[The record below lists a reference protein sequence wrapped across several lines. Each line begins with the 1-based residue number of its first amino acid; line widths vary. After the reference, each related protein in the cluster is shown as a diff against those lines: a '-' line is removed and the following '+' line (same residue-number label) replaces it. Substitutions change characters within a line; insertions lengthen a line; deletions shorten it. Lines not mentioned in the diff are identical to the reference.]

1 MSITSDE
8 LNYLVWRYLQ
18 EAGFEHTTYA
28 FQREA
33 GVHHLD
39 KHFSSRIPL
48 GALVNV
54 AQKGIQFMEVEASVK
69 EDGTIV
75 DSDEKSFSLFG
86 NDYVRSGTPEVV
98 EEEQANALKGAA
110 TALLGAPSVGVDT
123 NANATVAKIDPGLA
137 PAPTLTA
144 PATTNNNNN
153 NTLKAVT
160 TNMTDSATNTQD
172 TQNAA
177 SQKDMTREE
186 VPIISLTPSLDVGSV
201 SQCQWSPV
209 DKNLLLTGAAG
220 PVASLLALNQGEE
233 ENGEGASGTLLP
245 THSDDMDVD
254 TEDTNNN
261 NNSAKTMKIS
271 TTTNL
276 AHSPIPQGDK
286 DITAVSWNRIGSLC
300 VTAAFDGQLRLW
312 TAQGKLRHILS
323 LHRAPILSVRWN
335 KTGSLVLSIDC
346 TNTLVVWDTTSG
358 EVRHHLSLTVA
369 PPPASAAVSA
379 VSAVVGDIQAALGG
393 KEETHESAESITT
406 GFDADWIDGLTF
418 VMTGENHSIVVCRV
432 GEKLPLLVFKGHSAG
447 INDIQFD
454 HVGLLLASASDDHS
468 VRLWQ
473 GRSVASTATLLGH
486 TAPVMVVRWLPLL
499 NAANLVGG
507 ADIGTMSLVVSA
519 SLDGTARVW
528 LPGSARCLAVLALH
542 ESAIFAMEI
551 SPNRKWLAT
560 GGMDGVLVLWDL
572 AGLEDNES
580 TEEGA
585 GRALARLEV
594 GTPIDC
600 IGWNLESDVICVGTS
615 GKSYVVEWNEG
626 MRDIKLVA

>member
-75 DSDEKSFSLFG
+75 DAAERPFSLFG
-86 NDYVRSGTPEVV
+86 HDYVRSVTPEV
-98 EEEQANALKGAA
+98 EDPSALKGAA
-110 TALLGAPSVGVDT
+110 SALLGAPAGPET
-123 NANATVAKIDPGLA
+123 LAAPKTDPEIA
-137 PAPTLTA
+137 PKKT
-144 PATTNNNNN
+144 PA
-153 NTLKAVT
+153 AH
-160 TNMTDSATNTQD
+160 MTDSATNTAD
-172 TQNAA
+172 TANAA
-177 SQKDMTREE
+177 SQKDMTRSE
-186 VPIISLTPSLDVGSV
+186 VPIVSLAPAVNVGSV

-209 DKNLLLTGAAG
+209 DKNVLLTGAAG
-220 PVASLLALNQGEE
+220 PVASLLVLTKGGEE
-233 ENGEGASGTLLP
+233 ESSGALLP
-245 THSDDMDVD
+245 THGDEMDVD
-254 TEDTNNN
+254 ADE
-261 NNSAKTMKIS
+261 AHKMKVAQ
-271 TTTNL
+271 TTNL

-286 DITAVSWNRIGSLC
+286 DITAVSWNRIGTLC

-369 PPPASAAVSA
+369 PPPASAAASA

-393 KEETHESAESITT
+393 KDETHESAESITT

-486 TAPVMVVRWLPLL
+486 SAPVMVVRWLPLL

-507 ADIGTMSLVVSA
+507 PNIGTMSLVVSA

-528 LPGSARCLAVLALH
+528 LPENGRCLAVLALH
-542 ESAIFAMEI
+542 ESAIFAMEV
-551 SPNRKWLAT
+551 SPDRKWLAT

-580 TEEGA
+580 TEQGA

-594 GTPIDC
+594 GSPIDC
-600 IGWNLESDVICVGTS
+600 IGWNLESDVLCVGTS

-626 MRDIKLVA
+626 MREIKLVA

>member
-39 KHFSSRIPL
+39 RHFSSRIPQ

-69 EDGTIV
+69 EDGTIIDAV
-75 DSDEKSFSLFG
+75 DKPFSLFG
-86 NDYVRSGTPEVV
+86 RDYVRNGTPEVDEK
-98 EEEQANALKGAA
+98 EEEEANNDLKGAA
-110 TALLGAPSVGVDT
+110 MKLVGHSAVPELLVGAGGTSHAPIEGGITVPDSTADLSKSDNVPQPVTKSAM
-123 NANATVAKIDPGLA
+123 ID
-137 PAPTLTA
+137 
-144 PATTNNNNN
+144 
-153 NTLKAVT
+153 
-160 TNMTDSATNTQD
+160 SSTNTQATAD
-172 TQNAA
+172 AT
-177 SQKDMTREE
+177 SQKDTSRNEIP
-186 VPIISLTPSLDVGSV
+186 VISLVPSLDLGSV

-209 DKNLLLTGAAG
+209 DKNVLLTGAAG
-220 PVASLLALNQGEE
+220 PNAALLHLKKDGETAE
-233 ENGEGASGTLLP
+233 APTGHSELLP
-245 THSDDMDVD
+245 THGDDMDVD
-254 TEDTNNN
+254 EDHKEKQL
-261 NNSAKTMKIS
+261 SVA

-286 DITAVSWNRIGSLC
+286 DITAVAWNRIGTLC

-369 PPPASAAVSA
+369 PPPASAAASA
-379 VSAVVGDIQAALGG
+379 VSAVVGDIQAALGP
-393 KEETHESAESITT
+393 KEESLESSPTT

-499 NAANLVGG
+499 SASNPIGPNIG
-507 ADIGTMSLVVSA
+507 AVSLVISA
-519 SLDGTARVW
+519 SLDGAARVW
-528 LPGSARCLAVLALH
+528 LPETARCLAVLKLH

-551 SPNRKWLAT
+551 SPDRKWLAT
-560 GGMDGVLVLWDL
+560 GGMDGVLIIWDL
-572 AGLEDNES
+572 EGVEDTEGM
-580 TEEGA
+580 EEGA
-585 GRALARLEV
+585 GRALARLEI

-600 IGWNLESDVICVGTS
+600 IGWNLESDVVCVGTS
-615 GKSYVVEWNEG
+615 GKSWVVEWSEG
-626 MRDIKLVA
+626 ARTLRE

>member
-261 NNSAKTMKIS
+261 NNSAKTMKID
-271 TTTNL
+271 
-276 AHSPIPQGDK
+276 P
-286 DITAVSWNRIGSLC
+286 
-300 VTAAFDGQLRLW
+300 
-312 TAQGKLRHILS
+312 
-323 LHRAPILSVRWN
+323 
-335 KTGSLVLSIDC
+335 
-346 TNTLVVWDTTSG
+346 
-358 EVRHHLSLTVA
+358 
-369 PPPASAAVSA
+369 
-379 VSAVVGDIQAALGG
+379 
-393 KEETHESAESITT
+393 
-406 GFDADWIDGLTF
+406 
-418 VMTGENHSIVVCRV
+418 
-432 GEKLPLLVFKGHSAG
+432 
-447 INDIQFD
+447 
-454 HVGLLLASASDDHS
+454 
-468 VRLWQ
+468 
-473 GRSVASTATLLGH
+473 
-486 TAPVMVVRWLPLL
+486 
-499 NAANLVGG
+499 
-507 ADIGTMSLVVSA
+507 
-519 SLDGTARVW
+519 
-528 LPGSARCLAVLALH
+528 
-542 ESAIFAMEI
+542 
-551 SPNRKWLAT
+551 
-560 GGMDGVLVLWDL
+560 
-572 AGLEDNES
+572 
-580 TEEGA
+580 
-585 GRALARLEV
+585 
-594 GTPIDC
+594 
-600 IGWNLESDVICVGTS
+600 
-615 GKSYVVEWNEG
+615 
-626 MRDIKLVA
+626 

>member
-1 MSITSDE
+1 M
-8 LNYLVWRYLQ
+8 
-18 EAGFEHTTYA
+18 
-28 FQREA
+28 
-33 GVHHLD
+33 D
-39 KHFSSRIPL
+39 KHFSTRIPL

-54 AQKGIQFMEVEASVK
+54 AQKGLQFMEVEASVK
-69 EDGTIV
+69 EDGTVV
-75 DSDEKSFSLFG
+75 DSSEKPFSLFG
-86 NDYVRSGTPEVV
+86 DDYVRSGTPQVEDNIKLLTDVKVV
-98 EEEQANALKGAA
+98 TQTQPAA
-110 TALLGAPSVGVDT
+110 
-123 NANATVAKIDPGLA
+123 
-137 PAPTLTA
+137 
-144 PATTNNNNN
+144 
-153 NTLKAVT
+153 KAVKSEPPAVKSAGA
-160 TNMTDSATNTQD
+160 MKDSSTNTTD
-172 TQNAA
+172 TQNAG
-177 SQKDMTREE
+177 SQKDMTRNE
-186 VPIISLTPSLDVGSV
+186 VPIITLTPSLNVGSV

-209 DKNLLLTGAAG
+209 DKNVLLTGAAG
-220 PVASLLALNQGEE
+220 PSAALLVLNKGDTEEGPTHGDEMEVDSEDTKTLMKVAS
-233 ENGEGASGTLLP
+233 
-245 THSDDMDVD
+245 
-254 TEDTNNN
+254 
-261 NNSAKTMKIS
+261 
-271 TTTNL
+271 TTNL

-286 DITAVSWNRIGSLC
+286 DITAVSWNRIGTLC

-393 KEETHESAESITT
+393 KDENESVDTITT

-486 TAPVMVVRWLPLL
+486 SAPVMVVRWLPLL

-507 ADIGTMSLVVSA
+507 ANIGTMSLVISA

-528 LPGSARCLAVLALH
+528 LPENARCLAVLALH

-551 SPNRKWLAT
+551 SPDRKYLAT
-560 GGMDGVLVLWDL
+560 GGMDGVLVVWDL
-572 AGLEDNES
+572 AGLEDNEG

-594 GTPIDC
+594 GAPIDC
-600 IGWNLESDVICVGTS
+600 IGWNLESDVVCVGTS
-615 GKSYVVEWNEG
+615 GKSYVVEWNG
-626 MRDIKLVA
+626 DKKVVQQ

>member
-75 DSDEKSFSLFG
+75 DSEDKPFSLFG
-86 NDYVRSGTPEVV
+86 NDYVRSGTPEIT
-98 EEEQANALKGAA
+98 EEELKTDTLALKGAA
-110 TALLGAPSVGVDT
+110 TALLTEAVDT
-123 NANATVAKIDPGLA
+123 NRAVAPPALVPVAKTP
-137 PAPTLTA
+137 
-144 PATTNNNNN
+144 
-153 NTLKAVT
+153 
-160 TNMTDSATNTQD
+160 MTDSATNTQD

-177 SQKDMTREE
+177 SQKDMTRAE
-186 VPIISLTPSLDVGSV
+186 VPIISLTPSVDVGSV

-209 DKNLLLTGAAG
+209 DKSVLLTGAAG
-220 PVASLLALNQGEE
+220 PVASLLVLSKGDETTEE
-233 ENGEGASGTLLP
+233 PSGALLP
-245 THSDDMDVD
+245 THGDEMDVD
-254 TEDTNNN
+254 TEDTHTNND
-261 NNSAKTMKIS
+261 SSHDGAVSTKMKVAS
-271 TTTNL
+271 STNL

-286 DITAVSWNRIGSLC
+286 DITAVSWNRIGTLC

-393 KEETHESAESITT
+393 KDENHESAESITT

-418 VMTGENHSIVVCRV
+418 VMTGEMHSIVVCRV

-507 ADIGTMSLVVSA
+507 ANIGTMSLVVSA

-528 LPGSARCLAVLALH
+528 LPENGRCLAVLALH

-551 SPNRKWLAT
+551 SPDRKWLAT

-572 AGLEDNES
+572 AGIEDNGS

-594 GTPIDC
+594 GAPIDC

-615 GKSYVVEWNEG
+615 GKSFVVEWNASTREV
-626 MRDIKLVA
+626 KV

>member
-39 KHFSSRIPL
+39 KHFSNRIPL

-75 DSDEKSFSLFG
+75 DSDDKPFSLFG
-86 NDYVRSGTPEVV
+86 NDYVRSGTPEI
-98 EEEQANALKGAA
+98 EEEQTNALKGAA
-110 TALLGAPSVGVDT
+110 TALLAAPSDITAG
-123 NANATVAKIDPGLA
+123 ANVAVTKIDPGL
-137 PAPTLTA
+137 PTTAPTLTA
-144 PATTNNNNN
+144 PANNNNIKKVVAA
-153 NTLKAVT
+153 T
-160 TNMTDSATNTQD
+160 MTDRATNTQD
-172 TQNAA
+172 TQNAT
-177 SQKDMTREE
+177 SQKDMTHEE
-186 VPIISLTPSLDVGSV
+186 VPIISLTPSVDVGSV

-209 DKNLLLTGAAG
+209 DKNVLLTGAAG
-220 PVASLLALNQGEE
+220 PVASLLVLNKGGEE
-233 ENGEGASGTLLP
+233 EEGTAGTLLP
-245 THSDDMDVD
+245 THGDEMDVD
-254 TEDTNNN
+254 SEDTN
-261 NNSAKTMKIS
+261 STKKMVKIAS
-271 TTTNL
+271 TTNL

-286 DITAVSWNRIGSLC
+286 DITAVSWNRIGTLC

-393 KEETHESAESITT
+393 KDESHESAESITT

-507 ADIGTMSLVVSA
+507 ANIGTMSLVVSA

-528 LPGSARCLAVLALH
+528 LPENARCLAVLALH

-551 SPNRKWLAT
+551 SPDRKWLAT

-572 AGLEDNES
+572 AGLEDNEC

-585 GRALARLEV
+585 GRALARLEI
-594 GTPIDC
+594 GAPIDC

-626 MRDIKLVA
+626 MRETKVVA

>member
-75 DSDEKSFSLFG
+75 DSEDKPFSLFG
-86 NDYVRSGTPEVV
+86 NDYVRSGTPEI
-98 EEEQANALKGAA
+98 EEEQTNALKGAA
-110 TALLGAPSVGVDT
+110 TALLTAPTGPDT

-144 PATTNNNNN
+144 PANTNNTNNNN
-153 NTLKAVT
+153 TKKVVST
-160 TNMTDSATNTQD
+160 TMTDSATNTQD

-177 SQKDMTREE
+177 SQKDMTRAE
-186 VPIISLTPSLDVGSV
+186 VPIISLAPSLDVGSV

-220 PVASLLALNQGEE
+220 PVASLLVLNQGGE
-233 ENGEGASGTLLP
+233 ENEDGTSGTLLP
-245 THSDDMDVD
+245 THSDEMDVD
-254 TEDTNNN
+254 SEDTNNN
-261 NNSAKTMKIS
+261 NMKKMKIA

-393 KEETHESAESITT
+393 KDETHESAESITT

-507 ADIGTMSLVVSA
+507 ANIGTMSLVVSA

-528 LPGSARCLAVLALH
+528 LPENARCLAVLALH

-551 SPNRKWLAT
+551 SPDRKWLAT

-594 GTPIDC
+594 GAPIDC